1 MRTKDKRIELRVD
14 QESVDLIARAAELVH
29 EPVSEFVRR
38 AAADRAGQ
46 VLAREQTT
54 VMPAAQ
60 FDALLASLD
69 VADDAAVLQAAAR
82 QARKF
87 TRR

>member
-14 QESVDLIARAAELVH
+14 QESADLFSRAAELVH

-38 AAADRAGQ
+38 AATERAGH
-46 VLAREQTT
+46 VLAHEQIT
-54 VMPAAQ
+54 VMPATQ
-60 FDALLASLD
+60 FDALLGSLD
-69 VADDAAVLQAAAR
+69 VADEAAVLEATATKPR
-82 QARKF
+82 TF

>member
-1 MRTKDKRIELRVD
+1 MKIKDKRIELRVD
-14 QESVDLIARAAELVH
+14 QESAALFSRAAELVH

-38 AAADRAGQ
+38 AATERAGQ
-46 VLAREQTT
+46 VLAREQVT

-60 FDALLASLD
+60 FDALLSALD
-69 VADDAAVLQAAAR
+69 VADDAAVLAATAR
-82 QARKF
+82 QPRKF